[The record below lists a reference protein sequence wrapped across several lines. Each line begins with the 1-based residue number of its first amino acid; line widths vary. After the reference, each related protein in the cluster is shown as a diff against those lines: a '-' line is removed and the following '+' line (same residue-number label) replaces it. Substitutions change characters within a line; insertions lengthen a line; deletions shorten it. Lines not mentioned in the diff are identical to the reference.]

1 MPEVAL
7 VWKGNGVSTPIIET
21 ERLLLR
27 PWEERDRAPFATL
40 NADPVVME
48 FLAKTLTRAESDAYI
63 DRAKAHFAANGFGLF
78 AVELKETGA
87 FVGLV
92 GITQVP
98 FESHFTPAVEIG
110 WRMLKEYW
118 GCGFAPEAAKASLQF
133 GFNTLGLEEI
143 VAFTIPVNVRS
154 QRVMEK
160 IGMERDPE
168 GDFDHPKLPEGHP
181 KRRHVL
187 YRIARPPL

>member
-1 MPEVAL
+1 M
-7 VWKGNGVSTPIIET
+7 STPIIET

-40 NADPVVME
+40 TADPVVME
-48 FLAKTLTRAESDAYI
+48 FLAKPLTRAESDAYI
-63 DRAKAHFAANGFGLF
+63 DRAKAHFAANGFGLL
-78 AVELKETGA
+78 ATELKETGA

-110 WRMLKEYW
+110 WRILKEYW
-118 GCGFAPEAAKASLQF
+118 GRGLAPEAAKASLQF

-181 KRRHVL
+181 KRRHLL
-187 YRIARPPL
+187 YRIARPSL